1 MKKIVALLL
10 AVMLLMGTSVVCAEG
25 IDLSGKTAQELLD
38 LIDAAR
44 IELALQ
50 MPPVSDG
57 VTLYEDDNLVITL
70 NGDPFIEYGSLV
82 LPTVVV
88 NKTERNL
95 IISFDNA
102 SCNGWDVLVSTA
114 SVSASKKAKE
124 QIEIYSVEE
133 DADLTDVADLQ
144 DVSCRISYFDD
155 DDWDWYYEIEETL
168 VWTFAQ

>member
-1 MKKIVALLL
+1 MKKILALVL
-10 AVMLLMGTSVVCAEG
+10 AVMLLMGTGMACAEG
-25 IDLSGKTAQELLD
+25 IDLSGKTAQELLE

-50 MPPVSDG
+50 LPPVSDG
-57 VTLYEDDNLVITL
+57 VTLYEDDNIVITL
-70 NGDPFIEYGSLV
+70 SGDPFIEYGSLI
-82 LPTVVV
+82 LPAVVV
-88 NKTERNL
+88 NKTDRNL

-102 SCNGWDVLVSTA
+102 SCNGWDVLASTA

-133 DADLTDVADLQ
+133 DADLTDVADLE
-144 DVSCRISYFDD
+144 DITCTISYFDD
-155 DDWDWYYEIEETL
+155 NDWEWYYEAAESI